1 MEREMASQD
10 ITDAVP
16 DDTPTP
22 TVPAPTVTT
31 VPSVT
36 PADQSQSLDSG
47 IGADGDSAVR
57 SA

>member
-1 MEREMASQD
+1 MASQD
-10 ITDAVP
+10 IIDAVP

-22 TVPAPTVTT
+22 TVPAPTITT

-36 PADQSQSLDSG
+36 QSLDSG
-47 IGADGDSAVR
+47 IGDDGDSAVR

>member
-10 ITDAVP
+10 MTDAVP

-36 PADQSQSLDSG
+36 PQSLDSG
-47 IGADGDSAVR
+47 IGDDGDSAVR